1 MKYHKILM
9 NLNKPYKRKI
19 HPVPIILGIIGNL
32 LVILATVSGMVPE
45 PFLLSETGGNII
57 WQAKDIVLIS
67 AILGLV
73 FSGISSILP
82 FLCGIGL
89 ILLSLM
95 FGSAFLA
102 TISILGLIGSGLV
115 FLSGILSMRLRKDLI
130 STFRW

>member
-1 MKYHKILM
+1 MKYHKILI
-9 NLNKPYKRKI
+9 NQNKPYKRKL
-19 HPVPIILGIIGNL
+19 HLAPIILGVVGNL
-32 LVILATVSGMVPE
+32 LVILATCLGMVPE

-73 FSGISSILP
+73 FSGFSSFLP
-82 FLCGIGL
+82 FLCGIL
-89 ILLSLM
+89 LLLLSLV

-102 TISILGLIGSGLV
+102 TISIFGLIGSGLV
-115 FLSGILSMRLRKDLI
+115 FLSGIFSMRLRKDLI